1 MRKCTGN
8 GNDTINGGNGNDI
21 IYAGNGDD
29 NVGGDDGDDNK
40 FTNLNL
46 LVA

>member
-1 MRKCTGN
+1 M
-8 GNDTINGGNGNDI
+8 
-21 IYAGNGDD
+21 YAGNGDN
-29 NVGGDDGDDNK
+29 NVGGDDGYDNK

>member
-1 MRKCTGN
+1 M
-8 GNDTINGGNGNDI
+8 
-21 IYAGNGDD
+21 YAGNGDD